1 MSFASADGGEG
12 SIQSDSADL
21 RHDASANASYLKTFN
36 DAYFLEGDTDAE
48 KVFVLVPSRMKN
60 SSSFTWLFDSIK
72 TTDPAGYTVPST
84 AVLWYDCDGSSGGF
98 HFRHSGNA
106 DVLYGDGHVM
116 ARKPASL
123 LYEYLKNGASA
134 NGFLTSSGLY
144 RLADRSQHAVF

>member
-1 MSFASADGGEG
+1 M
-12 SIQSDSADL
+12 
-21 RHDASANASYLKTFN
+21 
-36 DAYFLEGDTDAE
+36 
-48 KVFVLVPSRMKN
+48 FVLVPSRMKN

-84 AVLWYDCDGSSGGF
+84 AVLWYDYDGSSGGF

-106 DVLYGDGHVM
+106 DVLYGDGHAM
-116 ARKPASL
+116 ARNPASL

-134 NGFLTSSGLY
+134 NGYLTSSGAY